1 MISCKAGRPGGETPS
16 RLSINILCG
25 VVGRHPGYKLT
36 LLFETT
42 GMLDQGQSII
52 FVRRTGTVNSCIH
65 PVLCGART
73 LSGKIIFT
81 LEDSSLA
88 VSNLDM
94 HALFVLG
101 DLRAKLVKQF
111 QSRFVY
117 VTEQTAEGI
126 YIAEID
132 TETALVVDDKP
143 RLELKVGDHFRAA
156 VLPSREGGKFELK
169 FRDIKLT
176 VYGLGDYAYVNT
188 PDGHGIVF
196 KEGHA
201 VVTVFA
207 ANEQLQGT
215 LSKTLKAVT
224 GKAAKWRKGELTF
237 KASE

>member
-1 MISCKAGRPGGETPS
+1 MAVFCAARSGGRRSFRCGG
-16 RLSINILCG
+16 
-25 VVGRHPGYKLT
+25 V
-36 LLFETT
+36 
-42 GMLDQGQSII
+42 
-52 FVRRTGTVNSCIH
+52 
-65 PVLCGART
+65 
-73 LSGKIIFT
+73 
-81 LEDSSLA
+81 SLA

-117 VTEQTAEGI
+117 ITEQTPEGI

-132 TETALVVDDKP
+132 TEAAMVVDDKP

-176 VYGLGDYAYVNT
+176 VYGLGDYAFVSSAE
-188 PDGHGIVF
+188 GQGIVF
-196 KEGHA
+196 KEGHS
-201 VVTVFA
+201 VMLVFA
-207 ANEQLQGT
+207 ANEQLQEGLT
-215 LSKTLKAVT
+215 KTLKAVT
-224 GKAAKWRKGELTF
+224 GKAAKWRKGELVTF